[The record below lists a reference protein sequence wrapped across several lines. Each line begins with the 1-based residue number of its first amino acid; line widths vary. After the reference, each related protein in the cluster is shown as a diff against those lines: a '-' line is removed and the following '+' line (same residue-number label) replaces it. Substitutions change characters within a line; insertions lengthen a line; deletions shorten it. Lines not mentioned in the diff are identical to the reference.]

1 MKISLRCALVH
12 ICICHICLRSAD
24 ETGTTAV
31 DIVDGRRRDC
41 MRKSY
46 GSIKS
51 VKDSDKK
58 EENINLVCF

>member
-41 MRKSY
+41 YCVKREKRL
-46 GSIKS
+46 SIFSQKFPF
-51 VKDSDKK
+51 K
-58 EENINLVCF
+58 

>member
-41 MRKSY
+41 YSPKYNSGLIQVLKNFY
-46 GSIKS
+46 VVSS
-51 VKDSDKK
+51 
-58 EENINLVCF
+58 F